1 MALHYLI
8 GLILANL
15 NLKFWK
21 RKPLKPV
28 LLQEKYRVIPAFSLN
43 GIDYYQFDSAFD
55 VPAGRAMNTL
65 TIFEEFNMRCTADYL
80 DKHVRATDVI
90 LSGVSGKID
99 LNTLRLINNNLKE
112 RLAMVQM
119 PEHIY
124 KLASVLFFDKTE
136 SPYSYDF
143 AYNEKKIAAWK
154 HAPDSLDFFLK
165 TPFRELIPSL
175 RLPPSGAKMF
185 FKVADEADKLHR
197 SDLQAVLSKAQ

>member
-1 MALHYLI
+1 M
-8 GLILANL
+8 

-21 RKPLKPV
+21 RKPLKPF
-28 LLQEKYRVIPAFSLN
+28 LLQEKYRVIPAFSV
-43 GIDYYQFDSAFD
+43 GGVDYYQFDNAFE

-80 DKHVRATDVI
+80 DKHVRATDAI
-90 LSGVSGKID
+90 LSGASGRID

-136 SPYSYDF
+136 SPFLYDF
-143 AYNEKKIAAWK
+143 DYNAKKIAKWK
-154 HAPDSLDFFLK
+154 EAGDTLDFFLK

-175 RLPPSGAKMF
+175 KLPKNDVQMF
-185 FKVADEADKLHR
+185 FKVAEKADQLHQ
-197 SDLQAVLSKAQ
+197 SDLQAVLSKQG